1 MKKVIVNRE
10 NYEEVMFNLIENEY
24 PDDVRDNILEQI
36 NADTLLSFEW
46 QQWQKS
52 MYSES
57 TEFYKDT
64 EAEFIEGLTRTEHK
78 KGGMV
83 RFFMPMS
90 VAASVALIFGL
101 YLIFGYESQTEYKAV
116 ENSTLIQKQIETP
129 VDSSSEIKLA
139 ERKENKENKQ
149 SDNGFVQNENP
160 VSDIAITPEVIGV
173 DSILKTNDENKN
185 DEIKMA
191 SLIRDSVDMLIAR
204 AKKHES
210 RYKIT
215 IVSESIEGGE
225 QKAYRFNEKRYTMA
239 DVLKRKD
246 GISLSKF
253 LDNANSKVI
262 RENNKVYIE
271 YTAEDDSV
279 LILYLSN

>member
-64 EAEFIEGLTRTEHK
+64 EAEFIEGLTRTEQK
-78 KGGMV
+78 RGGMV
-83 RFFMPMS
+83 RFFMPLS
-90 VAASVALIFGL
+90 IAASIALIFGL
-101 YLIFGYESQTEYKAV
+101 YLIFGYEKQTEYALTENRNGIRKHIEIPADSGSEV
-116 ENSTLIQKQIETP
+116 KVPEVTDYNEIRQAENS
-129 VDSSSEIKLA
+129 
-139 ERKENKENKQ
+139 
-149 SDNGFVQNENP
+149 FVQNESP
-160 VSDIAITPEVIGV
+160 FSDIITIPEVIKV
-173 DSILKTNDENKN
+173 DSIPNSNGKSEN

-191 SLIRDSVDMLIAR
+191 LLIKDSIDMLIAR
-204 AKKHES
+204 TKKQES
-210 RYKIT
+210 RYKIS
-215 IVSESIEGGE
+215 IVSETIEGSE
-225 QKAYRFNEKRYTMA
+225 QKAYKFNEKRYTMA

-262 RENNKVYIE
+262 RENNTVYIE
-271 YTAEDDSV
+271 YTAEDESV